1 MLGPRRRSFCHH
13 QPSPGHEK
21 RGRKAFVPSAILDAL
36 FLFSFSLLAGAAGS
50 HLAHAAQQQPQSG
63 RIVTTGAYVLN
74 VGGFDVASGSFTAD
88 FYLWFSWR
96 GDWSGS
102 ALSTSGLPERFELM
116 NGQVNKM
123 TLVESDRNVSGAG
136 DNYLLY
142 RIQASMSGPVNLQ
155 GYPFDR
161 HNLTIEAEDQVY
173 IANQLQYQVDNQSRI
188 DPLVSIQGWDIQP
201 SAAKAS
207 VSSHQYETTFGY
219 PGENSTETY
228 SRFVFSMPIQ
238 RPLLSSAIKTFIPI
252 VVILLI
258 AFVSFLV
265 KPEDFGPRLS
275 LNVTTILTAVAYHL
289 TLSSSIPPVGFL
301 TLADRLMLSVYVVLV
316 YALVITVGLAAIS
329 DERRLQTVKK
339 LNRISGTAA
348 PIVAAILI
356 GLQFIL

>member
-1 MLGPRRRSFCHH
+1 
-13 QPSPGHEK
+13 
-21 RGRKAFVPSAILDAL
+21 
-36 FLFSFSLLAGAAGS
+36 
-50 HLAHAAQQQPQSG
+50 
-63 RIVTTGAYVLN
+63 
-74 VGGFDVASGSFTAD
+74 
-88 FYLWFSWR
+88 
-96 GDWSGS
+96 
-102 ALSTSGLPERFELM
+102 
-116 NGQVNKM
+116 
-123 TLVESDRNVSGAG
+123 
-136 DNYLLY
+136 
-142 RIQASMSGPVNLQ
+142 
-155 GYPFDR
+155 
-161 HNLTIEAEDQVY
+161 
-173 IANQLQYQVDNQSRI
+173 
-188 DPLVSIQGWDIQP
+188 
-201 SAAKAS
+201 
-207 VSSHQYETTFGY
+207 
-219 PGENSTETY
+219 
-228 SRFVFSMPIQ
+228 MPIQ